1 MDYSLYL
8 TETADPI
15 ASGVIEGAVAMSS
28 KTVLNFR
35 YALDSNRGPNPFFI
49 YAVSPLTAIGM
60 PIISSVNVND
70 INVSITYLFPRNLF
84 PRTLL

>member
-1 MDYSLYL
+1 
-8 TETADPI
+8 
-15 ASGVIEGAVAMSS
+15 MSS
-28 KTVLNFR
+28 KTVLNFQVCVG
-35 YALDSNRGPNPFFI
+35 LKPGPNPFFI